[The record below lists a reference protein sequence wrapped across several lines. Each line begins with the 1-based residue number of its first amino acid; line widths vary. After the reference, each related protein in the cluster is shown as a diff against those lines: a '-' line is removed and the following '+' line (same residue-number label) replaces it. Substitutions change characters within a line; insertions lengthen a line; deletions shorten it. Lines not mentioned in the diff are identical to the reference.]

1 MLFKDLVVAKNRHLT
16 VYEKNRVIKLFDDK
30 SKKIP
35 ESLSDELSDTEVID
49 VEETP
54 GLTAVV
60 LDCGTTLEAIN
71 KEKKAIHESTK
82 RGLNKLALTSSLLM
96 ASLGGGRWY

>member
-16 VYEKNRVIKLFDDK
+16 IYEKNRIIKLFDDK
-30 SKKIP
+30 SKKMP
-35 ESLSDELSDTEVID
+35 ESLSDELFDIEVIE
-49 VEETP
+49 VEENC

-71 KEKKAIHESTK
+71 KEKKAIQGSTK
-82 RGLNKLALTSSLLM
+82 RGLNRLALTSALMM